1 MTSAKYI
8 GMDVHKE
15 SISIAVRNDAGK
27 IVMESVI
34 ETKAS
39 MILQFIDG
47 LRGDL
52 QVTFEEGTWAAWLY
66 DLLKPHVT
74 KLVVC
79 DPRKNAS
86 MREGNQSDKI
96 DARRLA
102 ELLRLNHL
110 SPIYHGEHGLR
121 SLKELVRS
129 YLTITKDLGRVLSRV
144 KAIYRSWGIPC
155 SGKQV
160 YAPRHRVEWMGK
172 IGEPGVRRRAEFY
185 YQQLDAL
192 RILRQQVRRDLLA
205 EGKKHKAWKRLCQI
219 PSIGPIRSAELLG
232 ILQTPHRFR
241 TKRQLWTYS
250 GFGIETQSSADH
262 RSVGGQLERV
272 KKQISIR
279 GLNRNCNHDL
289 KNLFKGAAIVA
300 SSKPGSV
307 SGVLHSLADQGHP
320 AGDGASNLGQE
331 NCHHRVDRVED
342 RSVLRRPTSE
352 TTNSLSV
359 SERFRSLP
367 GIFSGRGVLETLWFE
382 RESQLIS

>member
-1 MTSAKYI
+1 MDSKKYI

-15 SISIAVRNDAGK
+15 SISIAVMNGTGK
-27 IVMESVI
+27 IGMECVM

-47 LRGDL
+47 LRGEVH
-52 QVTFEEGTWAAWLY
+52 VTFEEGTSAAWLY

-110 SPIYHGEHGLR
+110 SPVYHGEHGLR

-129 YLTITKDLGRVLSRV
+129 YLTITKDLVRVMTRV
-144 KAIYRSWGIPC
+144 KAIYRSWAIPC
-155 SGKQV
+155 TGKQV
-160 YAPRHRVEWMGK
+160 YAARHRAEWLGK

-192 RILRQQVRRDLLA
+192 RTVRQEVRRELLA
-205 EGKKHKAWKRLCQI
+205 EAKKHQTWKRLCQI
-219 PSIGPIRSAELLG
+219 PSIGPIRAAVLLG

-241 TKRQLWTYS
+241 TKRQLWAYS
-250 GFGIETQSSADH
+250 GVGIETHSSADH
-262 RSVGGQLERV
+262 RSVDGRLQRM
-272 KKQISIR
+272 KKQSSIR

-289 KNLFKGAAIVA
+289 KNLFKGAALVA
-300 SSKPGSV
+300 SSKPGPFQEFYTTLLTK
-307 SGVLHSLADQGHP
+307 GIRPEMARLTLARKIATIVLIVWKR
-320 AGDGASNLGQE
+320 GACFDAQHLKPQ
-331 NCHHRVDRVED
+331 
-342 RSVLRRPTSE
+342 TA
-352 TTNSLSV
+352 
-359 SERFRSLP
+359 
-367 GIFSGRGVLETLWFE
+367 
-382 RESQLIS
+382 